1 MGERHCWSRRRRHP
15 SPSQDENE
23 ERKGEAEMRSTNS
36 TKRLT
41 PGTAAPDFHVTT
53 VQGKE
58 VNLSDY
64 RGRRLLL
71 SFYRFATCPF
81 CNLRVHRL
89 LQKRAAYQ
97 ARNLELLA
105 VFPSRE
111 ELLLQYVSRQDE
123 RLPIISDPERR
134 LYQAYGIETSIAG
147 ILRALPLR
155 LADAA
160 LAMSKGFPHGEIDA
174 DKTTIPADFLIDEA
188 GILRVP
194 YYGRDIADHL
204 PLDRIESYLAA
215 HPSSH
220 TSGANCLVSAPP

>member
-1 MGERHCWSRRRRHP
+1 
-15 SPSQDENE
+15 
-23 ERKGEAEMRSTNS
+23 MRSTNS

-134 LYQAYGIETSIAG
+134 LYQAYGIETSNRG
-147 ILRALPLR
+147 YP
-155 LADAA
+155 
-160 LAMSKGFPHGEIDA
+160 SC
-174 DKTTIPADFLIDEA
+174 
-188 GILRVP
+188 
-194 YYGRDIADHL
+194 
-204 PLDRIESYLAA
+204 LAA
-215 HPSSH
+215 PLGRCSLGDVQGLPSWRDRR
-220 TSGANCLVSAPP
+220 